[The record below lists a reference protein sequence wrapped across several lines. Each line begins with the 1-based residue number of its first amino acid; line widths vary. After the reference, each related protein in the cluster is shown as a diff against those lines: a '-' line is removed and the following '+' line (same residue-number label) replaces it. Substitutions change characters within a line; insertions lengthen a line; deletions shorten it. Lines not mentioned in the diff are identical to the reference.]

1 MEEMQ
6 RPLGQLRE
14 IPTDKIKQNPENP
27 RIYFRPEELDS
38 LMSSIAQFGV
48 QVPIT
53 VYQEGSTYTLIDGER
68 RWRCASKL
76 NIKRIPALIQPKPTA
91 LENLLLMFNIHAL
104 REQWDYLTIATKL
117 PKVIEHFRAERGKE
131 PNEIELSEA
140 TGLTRGQIRRCR
152 LLLDVPE
159 KYIEELLEELKLPK
173 QKQQLSED
181 FLIEM
186 ERALKAVERRFPEVV
201 PNKDTARQAL
211 ISKYRHGIINNVTDL
226 RKLSKIATSI
236 ERYGIARSEAQ
247 SSIRVIL
254 DRDNGVSISQ
264 VFSERYEA
272 RLDERKI
279 ELSIQSIRTYLES
292 FDDLDDSELSPKVR
306 AALLDL
312 RELIDR
318 VLEV

>member
-1 MEEMQ
+1 MEELQ

-53 VYQEGSTYTLIDGER
+53 VYQEGNSFTLIDGER

-76 NIKRIPALIQPKPTA
+76 NIKRIPALIQPKPSA

-117 PKVIEHFRAERGKE
+117 PKVIENFRVERGKE

-159 KYIEELLEELKLPK
+159 QYIDELLDELTLPK

-186 ERALKAVERRFPEVV
+186 ERALKAVERRFPDVV
-201 PNKDTARQAL
+201 EDKDDARRTL
-211 ISKYRHGIINNVTDL
+211 ISKYRSGIITNVTDL

-236 ERYGIARSEAQ
+236 DRHGIARSEAR
-247 SSIRVIL
+247 SSIRIIL
-254 DRDNGVSISQ
+254 NRSNRVGISQ
-264 VFSERYEA
+264 VFSERFEA
-272 RLDERKI
+272 RFDERKV
-279 ELSIQSIRTYLES
+279 ELSIKSIRSYLES
-292 FDDLDDSELSPKVR
+292 FDDLDGSEVSPSVR
-306 AALLDL
+306 TALIEL